1 MDTFQVEDDTHH
13 VYLADFGLGRL
24 LSNTRSL
31 GTATK
36 MAGTP
41 GFQAPE
47 KLRGEEITTG
57 VDVYALGCIF
67 MELFTGMPLY
77 NNMDPH
83 TIMFQVAVKN
93 IFPDFSKLSCPMD
106 RIVGQCLCPAA
117 NRISSLQVLKL
128 LLDII

>member
-1 MDTFQVEDDTHH
+1 MTPTMYN
-13 VYLADFGLGRL
+13 YLADFGLGRL
-24 LSNTRSL
+24 LSKTRSL

-47 KLRGEEITTG
+47 KLRGEEIMTG
-57 VDVYALGCIF
+57 VDVYALGCI
-67 MELFTGMPLY
+67 LFTGMPLY
-77 NNMDPH
+77 NNMEPH

-117 NRISSLQVLKL
+117 NRISSLKVLKL
-128 LLDII
+128 LLDIIQV